1 MNDLSKD
8 ILKELLSNIKNIAI
22 VGASPNPERD
32 SFKVMKF
39 LLDQGYKI
47 FPVNPK
53 EKDILGIRC
62 YPNLTSIKERID
74 MVDMFRAKEFIFD
87 LTKEAIEINTNV
99 IWMQE
104 GIIDEKSSSLAMS
117 NGLKVVM
124 DECPKKVL
132 ENENW
137 TNKFIYHL
145 IKYEK

>member
-1 MNDLSKD
+1 MNDSSKD
-8 ILKELLSNIKNIAI
+8 ILKELLRNIKNIAI
-22 VGASPNPERD
+22 VGASSNPERD

-132 ENENW
+132 ES
-137 TNKFIYHL
+137 
-145 IKYEK
+145 

>member
-1 MNDLSKD
+1 MNDSSKD
-8 ILKELLSNIKNIAI
+8 ILKELLRNIKNIAI
-22 VGASPNPERD
+22 VGASSNPERD

-62 YPNLTSIKERID
+62 YPNLTSIKERVD

-104 GIIDEKSSSLAMS
+104 GIIDEKSSSLAR
-117 NGLKVVM
+117 NCGIKVIM
-124 DECPKKVL
+124 DQCPKKVI
-132 ENENW
+132 ES
-137 TNKFIYHL
+137 
-145 IKYEK
+145 

>member
-1 MNDLSKD
+1 MNDSSKD
-8 ILKELLSNIKNIAI
+8 ILKELLRNIKNIAI
-22 VGASPNPERD
+22 VGASSSPERD

-62 YPNLTSIKERID
+62 YPTLKSIKERVD

-104 GIIDEKSSSLAMS
+104 GIIDEKSSSLAR
-117 NGLKVVM
+117 NCGIKVIM
-124 DECPKKVL
+124 DQCPKKVI
-132 ENENW
+132 ES
-137 TNKFIYHL
+137 
-145 IKYEK
+145 

>member
-1 MNDLSKD
+1 LNDSNKD

-132 ENENW
+132 EN
-137 TNKFIYHL
+137 
-145 IKYEK
+145 

>member
-1 MNDLSKD
+1 MNDSSKD
-8 ILKELLSNIKNIAI
+8 ILKELLRNIKNIAI
-22 VGASPNPERD
+22 VGASSNPERD

-53 EKDILGIRC
+53 EKGILGIRC

-74 MVDMFRAKEFIFD
+74 MVDMFRAKEFVFD
-87 LTKEAIEINTNV
+87 FTKEAIELNTNV

-104 GIIDEKSSSLAMS
+104 GIIDEKSSSLAIS
-117 NGLKVVM
+117 NGLTVVM

-132 ENENW
+132 EN
-137 TNKFIYHL
+137 
-145 IKYEK
+145 

>member
-1 MNDLSKD
+1 MSDLSKD
-8 ILKELLSNIKNIAI
+8 ILKELLRNIKNIAI
-22 VGASPNPERD
+22 VGASSNPERD

-74 MVDMFRAKEFIFD
+74 MVEMFRAKEFIFD

-104 GIIDEKSSSLAMS
+104 GIIDEKSSSLAR
-117 NGLKVVM
+117 NCGIKVIM
-124 DECPKKVL
+124 DQCPKKVI
-132 ENENW
+132 ES
-137 TNKFIYHL
+137 
-145 IKYEK
+145 

>member
-1 MNDLSKD
+1 MNDSSID
-8 ILKELLSNIKNIAI
+8 ILKELLRNIKNIAI
-22 VGASPNPERD
+22 VGASSNPERD

-62 YPNLTSIKERID
+62 YPNLTSIKERVD

-104 GIIDEKSSSLAMS
+104 GIIDEKSSSLAR
-117 NGLKVVM
+117 NCGIKVIM
-124 DECPKKVL
+124 DQCPKKVI
-132 ENENW
+132 ES
-137 TNKFIYHL
+137 
-145 IKYEK
+145 

>member
-1 MNDLSKD
+1 MNDSNID
-8 ILKELLSNIKNIAI
+8 ILKELLRNIKNIAI
-22 VGASPNPERD
+22 VGASSNPERD

-53 EKDILGIRC
+53 EKDILGVRC
-62 YPNLTSIKERID
+62 YPNLTSIKETVD

-117 NGLKVVM
+117 NGIKVVM
-124 DECPKKVL
+124 DECPKKVI
-132 ENENW
+132 ES
-137 TNKFIYHL
+137 
-145 IKYEK
+145 

>member
-1 MNDLSKD
+1 MNDSNTD
-8 ILKELLSNIKNIAI
+8 ILKELLRNIKNIAI
-22 VGASPNPERD
+22 VGASSNPERD

-62 YPNLTSIKERID
+62 YPNLKSIRERID

-104 GIIDEKSSSLAMS
+104 GIIDQKSSSLAR
-117 NGLKVVM
+117 NCGIKVIM
-124 DECPKKVL
+124 DQCPKKVI
-132 ENENW
+132 ES
-137 TNKFIYHL
+137 
-145 IKYEK
+145 

>member
-1 MNDLSKD
+1 MNDSSKD
-8 ILKELLSNIKNIAI
+8 ILKELLRNIKNIAI
-22 VGASPNPERD
+22 VGASSNPERD

-62 YPNLTSIKERID
+62 YPNLTSIKERVD

-104 GIIDEKSSSLAMS
+104 GIIDDKSSSLARS
-117 NGLKVVM
+117 CGIKVIM
-124 DECPKKVL
+124 DQCPKKVI
-132 ENENW
+132 ES
-137 TNKFIYHL
+137 
-145 IKYEK
+145 

>member
-1 MNDLSKD
+1 LNDLSKD

-132 ENENW
+132 EN
-137 TNKFIYHL
+137 
-145 IKYEK
+145 

>member
-1 MNDLSKD
+1 MNDSNID
-8 ILKELLSNIKNIAI
+8 ILKELLRNIKNIAI
-22 VGASPNPERD
+22 VGASSNPERD

-53 EKDILGIRC
+53 EKDILGVRC
-62 YPNLTSIKERID
+62 YPNLTSIKETVD

-104 GIIDEKSSSLAMS
+104 GIIDEESSSLAMS
-117 NGLKVVM
+117 NGLKVVI

-132 ENENW
+132 ES
-137 TNKFIYHL
+137 
-145 IKYEK
+145 

>member
-1 MNDLSKD
+1 MNDSSKD
-8 ILKELLSNIKNIAI
+8 ILKELLRNIKNIAI

-132 ENENW
+132 EN
-137 TNKFIYHL
+137 
-145 IKYEK
+145 

>member
-1 MNDLSKD
+1 MNDSSKD
-8 ILKELLSNIKNIAI
+8 VLKELLRNIKNIAI
-22 VGASPNPERD
+22 VGASSNPERD

-53 EKDILGIRC
+53 EKDILGVRC
-62 YPNLTSIKERID
+62 YPSLKSIKERVD

-104 GIIDEKSSSLAMS
+104 GIIDEKSSSLAR
-117 NGLKVVM
+117 NCGIKVIM
-124 DECPKKVL
+124 DQCPKKVI
-132 ENENW
+132 ES
-137 TNKFIYHL
+137 
-145 IKYEK
+145 

>member
-1 MNDLSKD
+1 MSDLSKN
-8 ILKELLSNIKNIAI
+8 ILKALLKNIQNIAI
-22 VGASPNPERD
+22 VGVSSNPERD

-74 MVDMFRAKEFIFD
+74 MVDMFRAKEFVFD
-87 LTKEAIEINTNV
+87 LTKEAIELNTNV

-104 GIIDEKSSSLAMS
+104 GIIDEKSSSLAR
-117 NGLKVVM
+117 NCGIKVIM
-124 DECPKKVL
+124 DQCPKKVI
-132 ENENW
+132 ES
-137 TNKFIYHL
+137 
-145 IKYEK
+145 

>member
-1 MNDLSKD
+1 MNDSSKD
-8 ILKELLSNIKNIAI
+8 ILKELLRNIKNIAI
-22 VGASPNPERD
+22 VGASSNPERD

-39 LLDQGYKI
+39 LLDQGNKI

-87 LTKEAIEINTNV
+87 LTKEAIEINTKV

-104 GIIDEKSSSLAMS
+104 GIIDEKSSSLAR
-117 NGLKVVM
+117 NCGIKVIM
-124 DECPKKVL
+124 DQCPKKVI
-132 ENENW
+132 ES
-137 TNKFIYHL
+137 
-145 IKYEK
+145 

>member
-1 MNDLSKD
+1 MNDSNKD

-132 ENENW
+132 E
-137 TNKFIYHL
+137 K
-145 IKYEK
+145 

>member
-1 MNDLSKD
+1 MNDSSKD
-8 ILKELLSNIKNIAI
+8 ILKELLRNIKNIAI
-22 VGASPNPERD
+22 VGASTNPERD

-53 EKDILGIRC
+53 EKDILGVRC
-62 YPNLTSIKERID
+62 YPNLTSIKETVD

-117 NGLKVVM
+117 NGIKVVM
-124 DECPKKVL
+124 DECPKKVI
-132 ENENW
+132 ES
-137 TNKFIYHL
+137 
-145 IKYEK
+145 

>member
-1 MNDLSKD
+1 MEDSIKSIFLNS
-8 ILKELLSNIKNIAI
+8 KNIAI
-22 VGASPNPERD
+22 IGASSNPSKD

-62 YPNLTSIKERID
+62 YPNLASIKERVH

-104 GIIDEKSSSLAMS
+104 GIIDEKSSSLAR
-117 NGLKVVM
+117 NCGIKVIM
-124 DECPKKVL
+124 DQCPKKVI
-132 ENENW
+132 ES
-137 TNKFIYHL
+137 
-145 IKYEK
+145 

>member
-1 MNDLSKD
+1 MNDSNKD

-132 ENENW
+132 EN
-137 TNKFIYHL
+137 
-145 IKYEK
+145 

>member
-1 MNDLSKD
+1 LSDLSKD
-8 ILKELLSNIKNIAI
+8 ILKELLRNIKNIAI
-22 VGASPNPERD
+22 VGASSNPERD

-74 MVDMFRAKEFIFD
+74 MVEMFRAKEFIFD

-132 ENENW
+132 E
-137 TNKFIYHL
+137 K
-145 IKYEK
+145 

>member
-1 MNDLSKD
+1 MNDINKNYLKA
-8 ILKELLSNIKNIAI
+8 ILQNIKNIAI
-22 VGASPNPERD
+22 VGVSSNPEKD

-39 LLDQGYKI
+39 LLDQGYNI

-62 YPNLTSIKERID
+62 YPSLTSINEKVD

-87 LTKEAIEINTNV
+87 LTKEAIEINANV

-117 NGLKVVM
+117 SGLKVVM

-132 ENENW
+132 EN
-137 TNKFIYHL
+137 
-145 IKYEK
+145 